1 MAPRKYL
8 IEVEKAKEAKD
19 GKPSI
24 GPVYRS
30 LFAKDGFPPPV
41 PGLESCWDVF
51 RMSVEKYPNNPMLG
65 RREIV
70 NGKAGEYVWQ
80 TYKQVYDVVVKVG
93 NSIRSCGVEPG
104 AKCGIYGANCA
115 EWIMSMEACNAHGL
129 YCVPLYDTLGA
140 SAVEFIICHS
150 EVSIAFVEENKI
162 CELLKTFP
170 NSTQYLKT
178 IVSFGKVALK
188 EQEEIER
195 SGLAVYSWDEFLKLG
210 ENKQYELPL
219 KKKEDICT
227 IMYTSGTTGDPK
239 GVLISNDSI
248 VTLIAGVKRLLES
261 VKESLT
267 SEDVYLSYL
276 PLAHIF
282 DRNDAIAKYAM
293 GVPNFGGDWDGL
305 QQKVSTGGFLKKTL
319 FNVAYSQERD
329 RDLSLYARC
338 CKFSS
343 MKKGH
348 AHHQAS
354 PICDKIVF
362 NKVRQGL
369 GGKVRLILSGAAP
382 LSNHVEA
389 FLRVVSCAHVLQG
402 YGLTETCAG
411 TFVSLPNELPML
423 GTVGP
428 PVPNVDVCLESV
440 PEMGYDALSSTPRGE
455 ICIRGKTLF
464 AGYYKREDLTEEV
477 LNDGW
482 FHTGDIGEWQPDGSM
497 KIIDRK
503 KNIFKLS
510 QGEYVAV
517 ENLENIYSLVSDI
530 DSIWVYGNSFES
542 FLVAVANPNQ
552 QALEHWA
559 QEHGISGDFKSLCE
573 NPKAKEYMLGELTMI
588 GKEKKVPAEFAFS
601 LKGFEFIKAIHL
613 DPEPFDMERDLI
625 TPTYKKK
632 RPQLLKYYQV
642 VIKPPGIVEAGSDGE
657 EDEDKN
663 VTCKLHGMMSVIGWW
678 RVMEDAVTMV
688 PSVAIGEFGR
698 YNFFAVYDGHG
709 GARVANACSDR
720 MHQLVAKEVAKGER
734 IGWGKGLE
742 YWEKLMGACF
752 EKMDGELMLDNES
765 GGGDRE
771 GSVVSKEYGFDSS
784 GGDGDGG
791 ELWGIQGRLCVAAA
805 WQCLCLMIIRRLP
818 DERERVEAAGGRVIN
833 WNGSRV
839 VGVLAT
845 LSCSAEAAA
854 MPAELAMARG
864 SRDNIKFY
872 CFKSFWRDE
881 MSCRTKFQATGSD
894 RVGAMKMDI
903 QVGRGYSKIR
913 HKILISSDPLPYL
926 ISSSKSNMQAQ
937 RYITIQKKE
946 DSKLLEV
953 QGKKALV
960 AMN

>member
-1 MAPRKYL
+1 MAQRKYL

-19 GKPSI
+19 GKPSM

-70 NGKAGEYVWQ
+70 NGKAGKYVWQ
-80 TYKQVYDVVVKVG
+80 TYKQVYDVVIKVG

-104 AKCGIYGANCA
+104 AKCGIYGSNSA

-150 EVSIAFVEENKI
+150 EVSIVFVEEKKI
-162 CELLKTFP
+162 SELLKTFP
-170 NSTQYLKT
+170 NSTQHLKT
-178 IVSFGKVALK
+178 IVSFGKVAPQEK
-188 EQEEIER
+188 EEIEKF
-195 SGLAVYSWDEFLKLG
+195 GLAVYSWDEFLKLG
-210 ENKQYELPL
+210 ENKQYELPV
-219 KKKEDICT
+219 KTKQDICT

-248 VTLIAGVKRLLES
+248 VTLIAGVRSLLES

-282 DRNDAIAKYAM
+282 DRVIEELFIQHGASIGFWRGDVKLLIEDIGELKPTIFCA
-293 GVPNFGGDWDGL
+293 VPRVLERVYSGL

-319 FNVAYSQERD
+319 FNVAYSH
-329 RDLSLYARC
+329 
-338 CKFSS
+338 KFSS

-348 AHHQAS
+348 AHHEAS

-362 NKVRQGL
+362 KKVRQGL

-411 TFVSLPNELPML
+411 TFVSLPNEMPML

-464 AGYYKREDLTEEV
+464 AGYYKRQDLTEEV
-477 LNDGW
+477 LIDGW

-542 FLVAVANPNQ
+542 FLIAVANPNQ
-552 QALEHWA
+552 QALEQWA

-573 NPKAKEYMLGELTMI
+573 NPNAKEYMLGELTKI
-588 GKEKKVPAEFAFS
+588 GKEKK
-601 LKGFEFIKAIHL
+601 LKGFELIKAIHL

-632 RPQLLKYYQV
+632 RPQLLKYYQN
-642 VIKPPGIVEAGSDGE
+642 VIDNMYKSAP
-657 EDEDKN
+657 
-663 VTCKLHGMMSVIGWW
+663 
-678 RVMEDAVTMV
+678 V
-688 PSVAIGEFGR
+688 P
-698 YNFFAVYDGHG
+698 
-709 GARVANACSDR
+709 
-720 MHQLVAKEVAKGER
+720 
-734 IGWGKGLE
+734 
-742 YWEKLMGACF
+742 
-752 EKMDGELMLDNES
+752 
-765 GGGDRE
+765 
-771 GSVVSKEYGFDSS
+771 
-784 GGDGDGG
+784 
-791 ELWGIQGRLCVAAA
+791 
-805 WQCLCLMIIRRLP
+805 
-818 DERERVEAAGGRVIN
+818 
-833 WNGSRV
+833 
-839 VGVLAT
+839 
-845 LSCSAEAAA
+845 
-854 MPAELAMARG
+854 
-864 SRDNIKFY
+864 
-872 CFKSFWRDE
+872 
-881 MSCRTKFQATGSD
+881 
-894 RVGAMKMDI
+894 
-903 QVGRGYSKIR
+903 
-913 HKILISSDPLPYL
+913 
-926 ISSSKSNMQAQ
+926 
-937 RYITIQKKE
+937 KK
-946 DSKLLEV
+946 
-953 QGKKALV
+953 
-960 AMN
+960 